1 MKKDVSESLM
11 KQFVRDVDLSPSEAY
26 YVVVME
32 GLNRSYSTRRK
43 ENDYVYFAKK
53 FITEMSK
60 ENRLKELSIPFLDRL
75 YVYPVDYLYD
85 LVNIC
90 FFPDDIDKE
99 ELLRCITIFYE
110 FFVLDN
116 FDYGEHKF
124 EVIKNYFS
132 DSKDDEYFW
141 YKVLMAIDLNL
152 LSNNAE
158 EIALILEKNSAK
170 VLKDY
175 LLDNEIIMNQMNKE
189 EFFKQLGYINDSFLQ
204 RKYIKKKIK

>member
-1 MKKDVSESLM
+1 MEEARGTKLYERFAGMAKDY
-11 KQFVRDVDLSPSEAY
+11 DV
-26 YVVVME
+26 
-32 GLNRSYSTRRK
+32 
-43 ENDYVYFAKK
+43 
-53 FITEMSK
+53 ITG
-60 ENRLKELSIPFLDRL
+60 SIADDRM
-75 YVYPVDYLYD
+75 
-85 LVNIC
+85 
-90 FFPDDIDKE
+90 
-99 ELLRCITIFYE
+99 

-124 EVIKNYFS
+124 EVIKNYFT

-204 RKYIKKKIK
+204 RKYIKKKIKK